1 MSPVPTAIRKQD
13 SHRSVSVQP
22 FPSPDL
28 FLSLAKE
35 MVVDWQLPTDVE
47 RKA

>member
-1 MSPVPTAIRKQD
+1 MSPVPTAIRKQA
-13 SHRSVSVQP
+13 SQRPLSVQP

-47 RKA
+47 RKS